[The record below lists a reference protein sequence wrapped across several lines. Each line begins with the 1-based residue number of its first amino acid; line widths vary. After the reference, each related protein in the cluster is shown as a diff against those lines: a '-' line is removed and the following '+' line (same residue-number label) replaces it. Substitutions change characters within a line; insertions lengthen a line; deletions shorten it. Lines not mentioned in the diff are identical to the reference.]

1 MGDAERV
8 TDPRVARRRA
18 RSRAVRRR
26 RAAGLIV
33 IAGVV
38 VAGAAALASRG
49 GGSGEAAR
57 GAAQGTATPQALT
70 TPTTTADAARP
81 ATGSGRPV
89 TLAFGGDVHFEP
101 PIRQWL
107 SSSPS
112 TVLAGVAPALRAAD
126 IAMVNVETAITSRG
140 TPAQKNFVFRAPAEA
155 FGAIAAGGVDVVTM
169 ANNHGMDYGEQ
180 GLRDSIAAARGAGVP
195 VVGIGLDETGA
206 YAPRMFTV
214 KGQRI
219 AVIGATQVMDDNLI
233 AAWTAGPG
241 KPGLA
246 SAKREDRLVQAVQE
260 ARAKADTVVVYV
272 HWGVELQ
279 ECPSERQTSL
289 AQRLTAAGA
298 DVVVGSHAHVL
309 LGGGRMGGAF
319 VDYGLGNFVFYANR
333 EPTVRSGVLEVTVTG
348 RRVDRYRWVP
358 ARISG
363 GLPATLSGSSRV
375 AAIQSW
381 NALRP
386 CTGLTR

>member
-1 MGDAERV
+1 
-8 TDPRVARRRA
+8 
-18 RSRAVRRR
+18 VRRR
-26 RAAGLIV
+26 RAVGLIV

-38 VAGAAALASRG
+38 VAGVAALASRG
-49 GGSGEAAR
+49 GGSGEPAPD
-57 GAAQGTATPQALT
+57 AAQGATTPAAPTT
-70 TPTTTADAARP
+70 TPTATAPDDSRP

-89 TLAFGGDVHFEP
+89 TLALGGDVHFEP

-107 SSSPS
+107 ASSPS

-126 IAMVNVETAITSRG
+126 IAMVNVETAVTSGG

-155 FGAIAAGGVDVVTM
+155 FGAISAGGVDVVTM

-180 GLRDSIAAARGAGVP
+180 GLRDSIAASRRAGVP
-195 VVGIGLDETGA
+195 VVGIGLDETSA
-206 YAPRMFTV
+206 YAPRIFTV

-219 AVIGATQVMDDNLI
+219 AVIGATQVLDDNLI
-233 AAWTAGPG
+233 DAWTAGPG

-279 ECPSERQTSL
+279 DCPSERQTSL
-289 AQRLTAAGA
+289 ARTLTAAGA

-309 LGGGRMGGAF
+309 LGGGRMGDAL

-348 RRVDRYRWVP
+348 RRVDSYRWVP

-375 AAIQSW
+375 AAVQSW